1 MYIVLLSFTINGV
14 IFYSPC
20 SVLYISQLV
29 SISGNKE
36 KGNAYWIFKVPGIGP
51 EMKRI
56 IR

>member
-36 KGNAYWIFKVPGIGP
+36 KGNAYWIFKVPDIGP